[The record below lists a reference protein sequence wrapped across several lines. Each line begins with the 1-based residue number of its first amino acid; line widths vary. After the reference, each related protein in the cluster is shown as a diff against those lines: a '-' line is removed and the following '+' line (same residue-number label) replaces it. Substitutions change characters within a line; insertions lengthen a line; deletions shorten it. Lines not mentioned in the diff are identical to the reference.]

1 VVAVVHSGDDVRRT
15 KELVAEEIA
24 NAVLH

>member
-1 VVAVVHSGDDVRRT
+1 VVHPGEDERDA
-15 KELVAEEIA
+15 KKLVAEEIA